1 MLPPGPPGPGGSAL
15 VNGSPRASR
24 SDRRP
29 GGRYPEGV
37 KESEERVPG
46 TPHRRLSGATSHGP
60 ARRGTPADRA
70 SAGSA
75 RQRRSAPAGVGT
87 RSGRADVSMA
97 SEHPW
102 LGVRR
107 TPSLTGPG
115 WRVSLRGRRARRR
128 MKATAPPRVSAC
140 GSFGTTRR
148 ERAGE
153 ALRSCGRV
161 GPPSSFPAQCA
172 AFTGSAAFRRPCR
185 ARPGAR
191 VSAAIARGPGAA
203 WPSGCRIPCAS

>member
-37 KESEERVPG
+37 KEPEERVPG

-60 ARRGTPADRA
+60 ARRGTPATGRPPDPRV
-70 SAGSA
+70 SVGV
-75 RQRRSAPAGVGT
+75 RRPVSGHAPVEPT
-87 RSGRADVSMA
+87 YRWT